1 MITIDRCCLLP
12 WQLNLPG
19 VYVLYLVVCQE
30 NFENCCSHRS
40 QVVFLENRSTHD
52 IVARMTP
59 TNKEAFLEKEG
70 MRVKK
75 KNEETICTCFPIS
88 VS

>member
-1 MITIDRCCLLP
+1 MHCVSD
-12 WQLNLPG
+12 G
-19 VYVLYLVVCQE
+19 VVVSCVPE
-30 NFENCCSHRS
+30 NE
-40 QVVFLENRSTHD
+40 STHD